1 MLGFPVVNPPGRF
14 VDAVSGYKKPAFP
27 EQNTM
32 PTLSQAQV

>member
-1 MLGFPVVNPPGRF
+1 VQGVGLCGAPGRF

-27 EQNTM
+27 EQNAM